1 MVYDVKPLPNKSY
14 KFQQST
20 YDDVPIL
27 PTRAL
32 CLAPSGSGK
41 SVLLQNLIT
50 DVYAGCFKA
59 GIHIFSHSINIDD
72 TWLPVKKYLEDQG
85 FPVAKYCHEK
95 YSEETLKNIMDEQKA
110 IIQWQK
116 AKSHK
121 TLFQMLIVFDDMLDD
136 QKLMRYSKQL
146 EICFVRARHLAIS
159 TIVSV
164 QKYRSVMSI
173 ARVNTTDEFVF
184 ANIRN
189 QHDLKAWLE
198 ESSALIPEDVLQEIY
213 NRARKIPYAF
223 LWLKKQAPQ
232 DDLIHIGFNEAEIIE
247 I

>member
-1 MVYDVKPLPNKSY
+1 MVFDVKPLSGKTY
-14 KFQQST
+14 KYKQSAYEDT
-20 YDDVPIL
+20 PVL
-27 PTRAL
+27 PVRAL

-50 DVYAGCFKA
+50 DVYDGCFDAGC
-59 GIHIFSHSINIDD
+59 HIFSHSINIDD
-72 TWLPVKKYLEDQG
+72 SWLPVKAWLERND

-95 YSEETLKNIMDEQKA
+95 YDEATLKTIMDEQKQV
-110 IIQWQK
+110 IEWQK
-116 AKSHK
+116 AKKHK

-136 QKLMRYSKQL
+136 QKLMKYSKQL

-164 QKYRSVMSI
+164 QKYRSVMTI

-198 ESSALIPEDVLQEIY
+198 ESSALIPEQDLQMIY
-213 NRARKIPYAF
+213 NKARNIPFAF
-223 LWLKKQAPQ
+223 LWLKKQAAI
-232 DDLIHIGFNEAEIIE
+232 DDLIHIGFNPPEII
-247 I
+247 